1 MGKDKQPTIVSAQKE
16 IYEDA
21 TSNGQ
26 LNYELHMQCTKRI
39 VDRMCKNKIKNCND
53 ENIVLMLNEIYNE
66 ICNDDFSNFECYL
79 FEYLGALF
87 AIKLDEKISNHELED
102 KREYLQL
109 YEKSQKYKCTAIDK
123 FKINCID
130 DTFFS
135 YMMDKYYFYERDS
148 YLLKKYPSK
157 KAYEIIERILFGNK
171 YHAFAIMDDY
181 LFVVKRESKATFRM
195 AKMLDEICNQKF
207 SSRVRTYIV
216 FLIEYIAIVVI
227 ALIYLRHKFL

>member
-87 AIKLDEKISNHELED
+87 AID
-102 KREYLQL
+102 LQ
-109 YEKSQKYKCTAIDK
+109 YKC
-123 FKINCID
+123 N
-130 DTFFS
+130 S
-135 YMMDKYYFYERDS
+135 R
-148 YLLKKYPSK
+148 KK
-157 KAYEIIERILFGNK
+157 
-171 YHAFAIMDDY
+171 
-181 LFVVKRESKATFRM
+181 
-195 AKMLDEICNQKF
+195 
-207 SSRVRTYIV
+207 
-216 FLIEYIAIVVI
+216 
-227 ALIYLRHKFL
+227 